1 MWHPLFYLKTGKP
14 LQYDANFFGPRAKR
28 SCTDIICFLLFF
40 CFVVAWIVVGV
51 IAFSQGD
58 PVKIIAPTDSDGMR
72 CGYDEEVIDKKYL
85 FYFDITQCSL
95 GSCNTPMVCVKKCPE
110 ELYIGA
116 YYIHLN
122 QPEQAR
128 DGAICRG
135 NIPDLD
141 NIGAALNNYD
151 CAAWYLPTKSV
162 ARRCIYVD
170 INKTFDNLLE
180 EEFKNYTGTSLEQ
193 VRDAADETRAKLKKV
208 GETIVSNMEK
218 NWPLLLGGLV
228 IAMVL
233 CMIYIVIMRWFAWII
248 VWVSLLGVLA
258 LLGFCCYITWTKY
271 RETSNDEESV
281 DVPANKAVN
290 ISWLIFFIAS
300 CIVLGVVLLLIIFLR
315 NRIRIA
321 TALIT
326 EASRAVGSIMSTL
339 FFPLVPWILQMGVIA
354 WTIAVW
360 LYIFSSAMPVYRAR
374 GLAETGGCSCQFYS
388 TGDRCEV
395 QEFNEKCQSALEIC
409 PEVACAFKTYE
420 GRSYSDYFHAINIIG
435 FFWVLCFISAFSDM
449 ALAGTFSTWYW
460 TFKKSDVPFL
470 ALTWSI
476 GRTLRY
482 HIGTL
487 AFGSLILAICRLIR
501 VTLEYIDAHL
511 RKYDNGFV
519 KCVMCCFKCFFWC
532 LEKFIKFIN
541 RNAYIM
547 CAIHGKNFCRS
558 ARKGFN
564 LVMRNII
571 RVFVVDKV
579 TDFLLLLGKLLIT
592 GGMVALAFYIFSNDV
607 KVNEDDEYPE
617 YTYYLLPVIIVGIGT
632 YFVTCIFFS
641 VYHMAVDTIFLCFL
655 EDLERND
662 GSVEKPYYMSKNL
675 LKILGKKNKKYKEQ

>member
-151 CAAWYLPTKSV
+151 CAAWYLPTKS
-162 ARRCIYVD
+162 
-170 INKTFDNLLE
+170 
-180 EEFKNYTGTSLEQ
+180 G
-193 VRDAADETRAKLKKV
+193 
-208 GETIVSNMEK
+208 
-218 NWPLLLGGLV
+218 
-228 IAMVL
+228 
-233 CMIYIVIMRWFAWII
+233 
-248 VWVSLLGVLA
+248 
-258 LLGFCCYITWTKY
+258 CYITWTKY